1 TTCIEKYATYG
12 GTYLNVDYI
21 PSKALFHNFY
31 LYHTARDSELKK
43 RSIEYNKLDQH
54 RRIEVD
60 KKFQKTCKVIY
71 AIGERIQGPVLMHQA
86 EDQRIICVE

>member
-12 GTYLNVDYI
+12 GTYLNVDCI

-43 RSIEYNKLDQH
+43 RSIECMSLT
-54 RRIEVD
+54 
-60 KKFQKTCKVIY
+60 F
-71 AIGERIQGPVLMHQA
+71 LL
-86 EDQRIICVE
+86 